1 MGGLVLLVRFRR
13 TGRRSSGF
21 MARPAPQRRSRGG
34 PMRTFPLLRTVV
46 AAALVSVALAGGASA
61 LEVGQ
66 KAPDFALNGVD
77 GKPVKLSDLTAKGPV
92 VIYTFIAAFTPT

>member
-1 MGGLVLLVRFRR
+1 
-13 TGRRSSGF
+13 
-21 MARPAPQRRSRGG
+21 
-34 PMRTFPLLRTVV
+34 MRTCLLFRSAV
-46 AAALVSVALAGGASA
+46 AAVLVSFALAGGASA
-61 LEVGQ
+61 LEVGA

>member
-1 MGGLVLLVRFRR
+1 MSIKRAIARTLVL
-13 TGRRSSGF
+13 S
-21 MARPAPQRRSRGG
+21 
-34 PMRTFPLLRTVV
+34 
-46 AAALVSVALAGGASA
+46 ALAVVTVASAAVA

-66 KAPDFALNGVD
+66 KAPDFALNGTD